1 MKISY
6 KWLKNYIDIDIE
18 PARLSE
24 ILTNIGLE
32 VEGISTFESIKGGL
46 RGFVIGRVITC
57 DKHSNANSL
66 SVTTVD
72 VGEPDLLKIVCG
84 APNVAAGQNVIVAPV
99 GTTIYTEDDSF
110 KIKKS
115 KIRGEVSEGMICAE
129 DELGL
134 GKGHDGIMVLED
146 DIKAGIPAKDY
157 FKVSDDI
164 IFDIGLTPNRIDG
177 ASHYG
182 VARDLAAYFSQD
194 HKVKLE
200 KPYVNNFKV
209 DNDNRHIDVIIEN
222 EEACHRYS
230 GLTISGIEVKES
242 PEWLKNYLLSID
254 LKPINNVVDITNFVL
269 HEIGQPL
276 HAFDA
281 DYIKE
286 NKVIVKTLS
295 KGTSFTTLDEE
306 ERKLDANDL
315 MICNESEGMCI
326 AGVFGGAKSGVTNNT
341 KDIFLESAYFNPV
354 YVRKTARRHGLNT
367 DASFRFE
374 RGVDPNITVYALKRA
389 ALLIK
394 ELAGGNISSNIVDIY
409 PNPVKN
415 FKIDITFAN
424 INRLIGNEID
434 KESIKHILT
443 SLEIQIS
450 KEDDKGLTVLVPPYR
465 VDVKREADIIEEI
478 LRIYGYNYV
487 AITGHVNSTITHS
500 PKPDE
505 NKLRNVIAE
514 LLSNNGFNEIMAN
527 SLTKASYY
535 DDNNIYKNEHLV
547 KIYNPLSQDLNS
559 MRQSLLYGGLE
570 AIAYNINRKNQD
582 LKLYEFGKCY
592 FYNKDVD
599 DNNPI
604 KKYYEEQHFS
614 IFISGNKNVESW
626 NTKQESISFY
636 DLKANIELVLKRLG
650 FDFSKIESE
659 EFSNDI
665 FSLALRLKYNNKI
678 IVEYGIVSAKQLKT
692 SDINQEVFYGD
703 LYWDNIFRSLKKHKV
718 QFEELAKFPA
728 VKRDLALIVDK
739 KVKFE
744 DIRKLASK
752 AEKKLIRKISI
763 FDVFEGKNIPE
774 GKKSYAVSFIIQ
786 DMTKTLNDKY
796 IERIMS
802 KLIKTYEKEL
812 GAEIRK

>member
-18 PARLSE
+18 PAKLSE

-32 VEGISTFESIKGGL
+32 VEGVSIFESIKGGL
-46 RGFVIGRVITC
+46 KGFVIGRVITC
-57 DKHSNANSL
+57 EKHSNANSL
-66 SVTTVD
+66 SVTSVD
-72 VGEPDLLKIVCG
+72 VGEANVLNIVCG
-84 APNVAAGQNVIVAPV
+84 APNVAAGQTVVVAPV
-99 GTTIYTEDDSF
+99 GTTIYTNDDSF
-110 KIKKS
+110 KLKKT
-115 KIRGEVSEGMICAE
+115 KIRGELSEGMICAE

-134 GKGHDGIMVLED
+134 GKGHDGILVIED
-146 DIKAGIPAKDY
+146 DIKAGLPAKDY
-157 FKVSDDI
+157 FKISDDV
-164 IFDIGLTPNRIDG
+164 IFDIGLTPNRVDG

-182 VARDLAAYFSQD
+182 VARDLAAYLSQD
-194 HKVKLE
+194 HKVNLE
-200 KPYVNNFKV
+200 KPSVSKFKV
-209 DNDNRHIDVIIEN
+209 DNENRNIDILVEN

-230 GLTISGIEVKES
+230 GITISDIEVKES
-242 PEWLKNYLLSID
+242 PDWLKNYLLSIE
-254 LKPINNVVDITNFVL
+254 LKPINNIVDITNYVL

-281 DYIKE
+281 DYIKG
-286 NKVIVKTLS
+286 NKVIVKTLP
-295 KGTSFTTLDEE
+295 KGTSFITLDEE

-326 AGVFGGAKSGVTNNT
+326 AGVFGGAKSGVTETT
-341 KDIFLESAYFNPV
+341 KNIFLESAYFNPV

-367 DASFRFE
+367 DASYRFE
-374 RGVDPNITVYALKRA
+374 RGTDPNITVYALKRA

-394 ELAGGNISSNIVDIY
+394 ELAGGTISSNIIDIY
-409 PNPVKN
+409 PEPVKN
-415 FKIDITFAN
+415 FKIDISYAN
-424 INRLIGNEID
+424 INRLIGNDID
-434 KESIKHILT
+434 KESIKHILK
-443 SLEIQIS
+443 SLEIKIS
-450 KEDDKGLTVLVPPYR
+450 KEDEHGLTVLVPPYR

-478 LRIYGYNYV
+478 LRIYGYNFV
-487 AITGHVNSTITHS
+487 SITGHVNSTITHS

-505 NKLRNVIAE
+505 NKLRNVVAD

-535 DDNNIYKNEHLV
+535 DDNNIYKSERLV
-547 KIYNPLSQDLNS
+547 RIFNPLSQDLNS

-570 AIAYNINRKNQD
+570 AIAHNINRKNNN
-582 LKLYEFGKCY
+582 LSLYEFGKCY
-592 FYNKDVD
+592 FYNEDVD
-599 DNNPI
+599 NDNPV
-604 KKYYEEQHFS
+604 KKYFEEQH
-614 IFISGNKNVESW
+614 ISLFLTGNKNTESW
-626 NTKQESISFY
+626 NTKEEEISFY
-636 DLKANIELVLKRLG
+636 DLKSNIELLLNRLG
-650 FDFSKIESE
+650 FKMSKIESE

-665 FSLALRLKYNNKI
+665 FSLALRLKYNNRTI
-678 IVEYGIVSAKQLKT
+678 SEYGMVSAKQLKT
-692 SDINQEVFYGD
+692 TGISQEVFYAD
-703 LYWDNIFRSLKKHKV
+703 LYWDNIFHSLKKHKV
-718 QFEELAKFPA
+718 QFEELAKFPS

-744 DIRKLASK
+744 DIRKLASI

-763 FDVFEGKNIPE
+763 FDVFDGKNIPE

-796 IERIMS
+796 IDRIMN